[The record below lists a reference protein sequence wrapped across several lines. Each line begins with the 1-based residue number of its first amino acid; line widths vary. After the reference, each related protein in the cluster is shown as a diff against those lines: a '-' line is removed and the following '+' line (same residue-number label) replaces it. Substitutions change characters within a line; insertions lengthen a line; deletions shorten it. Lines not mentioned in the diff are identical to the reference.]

1 MTSAFRPS
9 HLEGAEIDAARAD
22 RLALDSHQPLSIGQ
36 SDQAFLVAR
45 GHVDLFAVMPV
56 GDGSPPRRWHLLRVA
71 GGGLIL
77 GLPASA
83 HAARRLE
90 IVAIGGADTEVIP
103 CSRGDITDRT
113 MLEEWSALLL
123 ATVATLPD
131 NVAATHVDVS
141 VTSELA
147 GGETLRMS
155 GRQVGWISIEEGA
168 VRVIGLQQAITPL
181 DPPSP
186 LSPGTWL
193 VAEAPTKLRVRDG
206 ASLALAEMQAGID
219 TLHRLVVAELARKFD
234 NEWAADMARLE
245 RRAVEQESR
254 AETAMGRL
262 VGLVDPDAV
271 PPEDLADRG
280 DRVLLACRAVADA
293 LGVELAPGVKRLP
306 GADDLTTVLKLA
318 EASGLRSR
326 RLLLRADWWTN
337 SAGPFIAFLG
347 EERRAV
353 VILPGYRGGHLL
365 VDPTSGT
372 RKPLTGNM
380 IADLAPEAVMFYPSL
395 PARSLALRDL
405 VFLVAPLARADLSR
419 IVMAAV
425 GLGLLAMAAPMV
437 TKVLVDSVL
446 PRAEAD
452 QLLVC
457 AAALLV
463 VTLVS
468 AGFQFMQ
475 GAAVQRLESR
485 FDWMMQAAIAD
496 RLLRMP
502 LAFFRSYS
510 AGDLAD
516 RALGIE
522 AIRAIVTSR
531 SIRALLALASF
542 VFGFSV
548 MLYLDAPLGLFA
560 AALVLVR
567 LAVIAGFSYARLK
580 HERASFGHRG
590 WLGGAIVQFVT
601 GIAKLRIANATTNAL
616 NVWVERFSLHK
627 RHFMASQRAA
637 NALRS
642 IEAGFPAV
650 ATLLIFA
657 GSEQLAANSPMHELG
672 TFLAFYA
679 AFGIALGSVGEWGQA
694 VAQFVTVIPR
704 IERLRPILA
713 TPIEVSE
720 DATAPGEIEGAI
732 EFADVSF
739 RYGSA
744 GPPVLDG
751 ISLSVARGEYVAI
764 VGPSGSG
771 KSTLFRLLLG
781 FEKPHSGV
789 IFVDG
794 KSIETIDLSSLRR
807 QVGVVLQNSKL
818 SSGNLYENICGG
830 IHLPIDRVWDIA
842 RSAGLDRDIE
852 AMPMGMHTFV
862 AEGINTLSG
871 GQRQRLLIARA
882 LAHNPR
888 LLLMDEATS
897 ALDNRSQAIV
907 TASIE
912 RLNITRIVIAHR
924 LSTVQSAD
932 RIVVL
937 DKGRIVQSGSFDEL
951 MGKPGLFAEFARR
964 QLLQED

>member
-1 MTSAFRPS
+1 MTSPLRPS
-9 HLEGAEIDAARAD
+9 HLEPPETSGALTHRF
-22 RLALDSHQPLSIGQ
+22 ALDNHRPLSIGQ
-36 SDQAFLVAR
+36 SDQAFVVAQ
-45 GHVDLFAVMPV
+45 GYVDLFAVMPI
-56 GDGSPPRRWHLLRVA
+56 GEGSPPRRWHLLRA
-71 GGGLIL
+71 EQGRLIL

-83 HAARRLE
+83 HDGRPLE
-90 IVAIGGADTEVIP
+90 VIALGGADAELIACTRRE
-103 CSRGDITDRT
+103 ITDRA
-113 MLEEWSALLL
+113 MLEEWSTLLL
-123 ATVATLPD
+123 ATVATLPEE
-131 NVAATHVDVS
+131 VAASHIDPGA
-141 VTSELA
+141 TSELA
-147 GGETLRMS
+147 PGETLRMS
-155 GRQVGWISIEEGA
+155 GRQVGWVDVEDGA
-168 VRVIGLQQAITPL
+168 IRIVGSHQAITAVDPL
-181 DPPSP
+181 CPV
-186 LSPGTWL
+186 SPGTWM
-193 VAEAPTKLRVRDG
+193 VAERPTKLRVRDG
-206 ASLALAEMQAGID
+206 ASLSPAEIQAGLD
-219 TLHRLVVAELARKFD
+219 LLHTQVANELARKFEM
-234 NEWAADMARLE
+234 EWAADVARLQ
-245 RRAVEQESR
+245 RRAIQEELR
-254 AETAMGRL
+254 AEAAMGRL
-262 VGLVDPDAV
+262 VGVIDPPAV
-271 PPEDLADRG
+271 PPEHLADRS
-280 DRVLLACRAVADA
+280 DRVLLACRAVAEA
-293 LGVELAPGVKRLP
+293 MGVELAPARQRMTGS
-306 GADDLTTVLKLA
+306 DDLTAVLKLA

-326 RLLLRADWWTN
+326 RLLLRADWWTD
-337 SAGPFIAFLG
+337 SAGPFLAFFG

-353 VILPGYRGGHLL
+353 AILPSARGRHLL
-365 VDPTSGT
+365 LDPASGT
-372 RKPLTGNM
+372 RKPLTRDV
-380 IADLAPEAVMFYPSL
+380 IAELAPEAVMFYHSL
-395 PARSLALRDL
+395 PAHPLAFRDL
-405 VFLVAPLARADLSR
+405 VSFVASMVRADLSR
-419 IVMAAV
+419 IVVAAL
-425 GLGLLAMAAPMV
+425 GLGLLAMATPLV
-437 TKVLVDSVL
+437 TKVLIDSVL

-457 AAALLV
+457 AAALLI
-463 VTLVS
+463 VTLVTG
-468 AGFQFMQ
+468 GFQFMQ
-475 GAAVQRLESR
+475 GAAVLRLESR
-485 FDWMMQAAIAD
+485 FDWMVQAAVAD

-522 AIRAIVTSR
+522 AIRVIITSR
-531 SIRALLALASF
+531 SIRGMLALASF
-542 VFGFSV
+542 VFGFAV

-560 AALVLVR
+560 AVLALVR
-567 LAVIAGFSYARLK
+567 LSVIAGFSYARLK

-616 NVWVERFSLHK
+616 NVWVERFSRHK
-627 RHFMASQRAA
+627 LHFMASQRAA
-637 NALRS
+637 NGLRS

-657 GSEQLAANSPMHELG
+657 GSEHLAATSPMHDLG

-679 AFGIALGSVGEWGQA
+679 AFGITLGSIGEWGQA
-694 VAQFVTVIPR
+694 AAQLVTVIPR
-704 IERLRPILA
+704 IERLSPIIA

-720 DATAPGEIEGAI
+720 HAKAPGEIEGAI
-732 EFADVSF
+732 ELGDVSF

-751 ISLSVARGEYVAI
+751 ISLSIARGEYVAI

-781 FEKPHSGV
+781 FEKPQSGV
-789 IFVDG
+789 IFMDG

-830 IHLPIDRVWDIA
+830 IHLPIDRVWEIA
-842 RSAGLDRDIE
+842 RAAGLDRDIE
-852 AMPMGMHTFV
+852 AMPMGIHTFV

-937 DKGRIVQSGSFDEL
+937 DKGRIVQSGGFDEL
-951 MGKPGLFAEFARR
+951 MEKPGLFAEFARR
-964 QLLQED
+964 QLLEE